1 MIVPSPKGGR
11 HAHLA
16 FVGFPWPSSSPATVP
31 GYLAGLL
38 VPGPSTRS
46 YRFLLLPRRPIGIR
60 SVTVVRGDRF
70 AWLDYTNRPV
80 TADRTRVTKLLLACL
95 RAMARRYPARG
106 SCPRRAVSSII
117 APFQ

>member
-1 MIVPSPKGGR
+1 MPTSPSWDSLGR
-11 HAHLA
+11 RLA
-16 FVGFPWPSSSPATVP
+16 PASAR

-60 SVTVVRGDRF
+60 AVTVVRGDRF
-70 AWLDYTNRPV
+70 AWLDFTNRPV
-80 TADRTRVTKLLLACL
+80 TADRTRVTKLCLACL
-95 RAMARRYPARG
+95 RAMTRRYPARG
-106 SCPRRAVSSII
+106 SCQRRAVASII